1 MSFARPNKSV
11 LVLASAST
19 TNGATATGLIDTLGF
34 GRLTLDVNMTT
45 ADSTTNVM
53 TTLKL
58 SESDD
63 TVVTNFV
70 DITKFTG
77 GTNSGNFTMPSPST
91 TTNQA
96 NLYKFNIDLRG
107 RKRYLKVTATPPT
120 TQTITIWGVLQRP
133 GKAPAV
139 AADAG
144 AIALIEG

>member
-1 MSFARPNKSV
+1 MSFPRPTKSV
-11 LVLASAST
+11 LMLASTSV
-19 TNGATATGLIDTLGF
+19 TNGATATALLDTLGF
-34 GRLTLDVNMTT
+34 RRVTLDVNMTT

-63 TVVTNFV
+63 TVATNYV

-77 GTNSGNFTMPSPST
+77 GTNSGNFTMPTPST

-96 NLYKFNIDLRG
+96 NLYKFSIDLRG

-120 TQTITIWGVLQRP
+120 TQTITIWAVLHRAE
-133 GKAPAV
+133 KAPAT
-139 AADAG
+139 AAEAG
-144 AIALIEG
+144 GVGLIEG